1 MKNENKS
8 LQSPFARSCVR
19 GAFLLS
25 SNQQQGETMT
35 NLFILKNDC
44 GQIVFCGNKHAINN
58 FLIAGDNY
66 LSSSQFSM
74 YDFSMNHIK
83 TFITKR

>member
-8 LQSPFARSCVR
+8 LQSPFARTRAR

-25 SNQQQGETMT
+25 SNQQQGEIMS

-44 GQIVFCGNKHAINN
+44 GQIVFCGDKHAINN
-58 FLIAGDNY
+58 FLITGDNY
-66 LSSSQFSM
+66 LSSSEFLM
-74 YDFSMNHIK
+74 YDFAMNHIK